1 MSKIKIMSENLA
13 NKIAAGEVVEKCAS
27 VVKELVENAIDAKA
41 NNIKINLEDGGLRK
55 IEIIDNG
62 IGMDKEDAVLAFAR
76 HATSKIYKDD
86 DLFFIETLGFRGEA
100 LASIASVSEVN
111 LETCS
116 KDIGTHVHIKGGK
129 MDLVEP
135 SNARIGTSI
144 CVTNL
149 FYNTPARLKY
159 LKSEATELNNCI
171 QFIEKLALS
180 KPDIAFTLTN
190 NDKVIVKT
198 SGKNNLLK
206 TIHEIYGLT
215 VSSNMLSI
223 NKTSDDFEISGYDN
237 AAQRAANAVKIED
250 RLAEFSWSSVQNRDY
265 TKQYNPM
272 STEQICKRWNG
283 FDFATF
289 FQVLGIP
296 AQEKIIVQ
304 QPSFFDGFSK
314 LFASASLDE
323 LKDYMAAGLLS
334 SAAGSLSDEYYDA
347 SFDFFSTQMN
357 GVTEKKPSWKRAM
370 SVPNGIL
377 GEAVGQMYVKKYF
390 PEEYKQKVLDLVR
403 QLQVSL
409 GQHIDSLAWMSDSTK
424 AYAREKLDAFTVKIG
439 YPDKWKD
446 YSTLNIDPELSYF
459 ENLRAASAWYVADNL
474 SKLGQPTDPDE
485 WGMTPQTV
493 NAYYNP
499 TTNEIC
505 FPAAILQPPFFNA
518 DADDAV
524 NYGAIGVVIGHEMT
538 HGFDDQGRLFD
549 KEGNMTNW
557 WTPEDEAAFKERTA
571 ILEKQYSEVEILPGI
586 HADGALTLG
595 ENIADHGGISIAWTA
610 LHNALGGVEPE
621 PIDGFTAAQRFFIG
635 YAHLW
640 ADNAT
645 DEAKARLNK
654 IDVHSLAEERVNV
667 AVRNFPFFFEAFGI
681 KEGDKMWRPEEE
693 RVSIW

>member
-1 MSKIKIMSENLA
+1 MSVFSVMMLAACQGGGDKVPAINVKDMDLSVSPGEDFYLYANGGWKKNNPLKPEFARFGSFDVLRENNEIRLNELFAEMAKLSPEQGTVDQKIVDLYKQGLDSVRLNSEGGAPVKKYVDSIYAAAGKDELVKVLA
-13 NKIAAGEVVEKCAS
+13 NQNKYGEGGFFS
-27 VVKELVENAIDAKA
+27 VGVSADLMNSKMQILYLAQS
-41 NNIKINLEDGGLRK
+41 GL
-55 IEIIDNG
+55 
-62 IGMDKEDAVLAFAR
+62 GMGNRDYYVDTA
-76 HATSKIYKDD
+76 
-86 DLFFIETLGFRGEA
+86 
-100 LASIASVSEVN
+100 
-111 LETCS
+111 
-116 KDIGTHVHIKGGK
+116 
-129 MDLVEP
+129 
-135 SNARIGTSI
+135 NARLHEGYTKM
-144 CVTNL
+144 L
-149 FYNTPARLKY
+149 AR
-159 LKSEATELNNCI
+159 
-171 QFIEKLALS
+171 F
-180 KPDIAFTLTN
+180 
-190 NDKVIVKT
+190 
-198 SGKNNLLK
+198 
-206 TIHEIYGLT
+206 
-215 VSSNMLSI
+215 
-223 NKTSDDFEISGYDN
+223 FEISGYDN
-237 AAQRAANAVKIED
+237 AAQRAANAVRIED

-357 GVTEKKPSWKRAM
+357 GVTEKKPRWKRAM

>member
-1 MSKIKIMSENLA
+1 MSVFSVMMLAACQGGGDKVPAINVKDMDLSVSPGEDFYLYANGGWKKNNPLKPEFARFGSFDVLRENNEIRLNELFAEMAKLSPEQGTVDQKIVDLYKQGLDSVRLNSEGGAPVKKYVDSIYAAAGKDELVKVLA
-13 NKIAAGEVVEKCAS
+13 NQNKYGEGGFFS
-27 VVKELVENAIDAKA
+27 VGVSADLMNSKMQILYLAQSGLGMGNRDYYVDTANAKLHEGYT
-41 NNIKINLEDGGLRK
+41 K
-55 IEIIDNG
+55 
-62 IGMDKEDAVLAFAR
+62 MLARF
-76 HATSKIYKDD
+76 
-86 DLFFIETLGFRGEA
+86 
-100 LASIASVSEVN
+100 
-111 LETCS
+111 
-116 KDIGTHVHIKGGK
+116 
-129 MDLVEP
+129 
-135 SNARIGTSI
+135 
-144 CVTNL
+144 
-149 FYNTPARLKY
+149 
-159 LKSEATELNNCI
+159 
-171 QFIEKLALS
+171 
-180 KPDIAFTLTN
+180 
-190 NDKVIVKT
+190 
-198 SGKNNLLK
+198 
-206 TIHEIYGLT
+206 
-215 VSSNMLSI
+215 
-223 NKTSDDFEISGYDN
+223 FEISGYDN

-357 GVTEKKPSWKRAM
+357 GVTEKKPRWKRAM

-681 KEGDKMWRPEEE
+681 NEGDKMWRPEEE